1 MKIRTDFVSN
11 SSSSSF
17 IVMVNHKNYPLQDFI
32 NDINT
37 DAVEHRDDDYSD
49 EYVKR
54 VVEMNS
60 RNLNY
65 HLTSSELLFLGEVK
79 IGKNTSVF
87 DRNDNRE
94 SFECVKENIETNG
107 VLDDETVIMNTDDKV
122 IFEYDEYI
130 HDVVLTSSGIYSV
143 IGYVS
148 NFENCK
154 EEIKKEVINNI
165 VEFSKNYCKTNDSVN
180 YKQVYTSDIYR
191 ITKRTVILTKWLIEA
206 GYDVKL
212 PRWASDLDA
221 ILKKIEDGES
231 IYYIRQSQGG
241 DGRDETSIY
250 ALGGWS
256 AMFGETPCCEILYS
270 ELM

>member
-37 DAVEHRDDDYSD
+37 DATEHRDDDYSD
-49 EYVKR
+49 EYIKN

-65 HLTSSELLFLGEVK
+65 HLTSSELLFLGDVK
-79 IGKNTSVF
+79 TSVF
-87 DRNDNRE
+87 DRNGNKE
-94 SFECVKENIETNG
+94 LFECV
-107 VLDDETVIMNTDDKV
+107 
-122 IFEYDEYI
+122 YDEYI

-143 IGYVS
+143 TGYVS

-165 VEFSKNYCKTNDSVN
+165 IEFSKSYCKTNDSVN
-180 YKQVYTSDIYR
+180 YRQVYTSDIYR

-221 ILKKIEDGES
+221 VLKKIEDGES

-250 ALGGWS
+250 ALGGWG
-256 AMFGETPCCEILYS
+256 ATFGETPCCEILYS